1 MFFKKC
7 GDAIKLSAIKIAVNP
22 SRGSYI
28 NLGVRFKCFTHF
40 SRLMQRLCLCL
51 LSLFILSVM
60 VRVCMVR
67 IFKDSR
73 HQRWLNMD
81 QNSLFSPPYHRTCCI
96 RCWFHWLQ
104 YIWLFYSFSY
114 TKMYNNTRMH
124 TCKMGLSTDA
134 EMEYNK
140 SNNLHESNNLN
151 TKNKDC
157 NTWIEPTSLQPLCR
171 RVVVHM
177 LPHRL
182 LLSQQY
188 R

>member
-1 MFFKKC
+1 MLYPLFQT
-7 GDAIKLSAIKIAVNP
+7 DATSM
-22 SRGSYI
+22 S
-28 NLGVRFKCFTHF
+28 
-40 SRLMQRLCLCL
+40 
-51 LSLFILSVM
+51 SVTFYT
-60 VRVCMVR
+60 VSFCKVCMVR

-81 QNSLFSPPYHRTCCI
+81 QNSLFSPLYHRTCFI

-114 TKMYNNTRMH
+114 TKMYHNTRMH

-140 SNNLHESNNLN
+140 SNNLHECNNLN

-157 NTWIEPTSLQPLCR
+157 NTSIEPTSLQPLCR

-177 LPHRL
+177 LPNRL
-182 LLSQQY
+182 LLSQ
-188 R
+188 